1 MKLVQMPVELLHLEQ
16 HELLALGV
24 DERLLAQLEGA
35 LARTT
40 GDQVGLAILATPG
53 AGTRQ
58 LLMVVARRV
67 GAALRNENIR
77 LRDRGGDLQAGRKKL
92 CYLPGS
98 ALTDALRSTV
108 ARESLEREAACF
120 FQDLDLAR
128 ATARGSRD
136 SADPAAVVALIDVR
150 LQRKLPTYLSADP
163 GRLPPGL
170 ERELRARLR
179 VLEVT
184 RPDRPA

>member
-40 GDQVGLAILATPG
+40 GDQVGLAILAPPE
-53 AGTRQ
+53 AGTRE
-58 LLMVVARRV
+58 LLMVLARRV

-77 LRDRGGDLQAGRKKL
+77 LRDAGGDLAARHKRL

-98 ALTDALRSTV
+98 ALKAALWNTV
-108 ARESLEREAACF
+108 ARESLGREAACF
-120 FQDLDLAR
+120 FQDLDLTW
-128 ATARGSRD
+128 ATAPGSRD
-136 SADPAAVVALIDVR
+136 SVNPATLVGLLDVR

-170 ERELRARLR
+170 EREVRARVQ
-179 VLEVT
+179 VLEAT
-184 RPDRPA
+184 RPDQRA